1 MLVLSKLTVQPIRYL
16 IPLIKQVPKVK
27 SLVFKFMGLKKR
39 FLGFGEKRGWGS
51 AYVDMV
57 VLKTI
62 NSCERLGFS
71 ENFVLL
77 GLLIF

>member
-16 IPLIKQVPKVK
+16 IRLIKQVPKVK
-27 SLVFKFMGLKKR
+27 SLGVQIYGSGKK
-39 FLGFGEKRGWGS
+39 EVSWVRGKEGGGS

-62 NSCERLGFS
+62 TDMNG
-71 ENFVLL
+71 
-77 GLLIF
+77 